1 MLRPAALR
9 NNKPTSYR
17 NVASC
22 DVHTNTSR
30 RSASPEA
37 AEERSGASGYPGSP
51 NGDYIY
57 IYRVIDRAPQNV
69 TLAHSSYR
77 SRWAPLRRGIDLKQV
92 GSSVSPF
99 GFPSEV
105 ADDHA
110 P

>member
-9 NNKPTSYR
+9 NNKPISYP

-57 IYRVIDRAPQNV
+57 IAPQNV
-69 TLAHSSYR
+69 TPAHSSYR

-92 GSSVSPF
+92 GNSVSPF